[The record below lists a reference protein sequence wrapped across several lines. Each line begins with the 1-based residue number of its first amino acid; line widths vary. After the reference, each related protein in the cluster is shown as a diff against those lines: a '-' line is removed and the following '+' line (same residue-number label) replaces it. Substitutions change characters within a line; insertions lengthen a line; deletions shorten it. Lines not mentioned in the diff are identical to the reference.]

1 MKKLLLKS
9 FQLNHGKVRILYK
22 ITVIVFVTKN
32 INMRKGGLRNT
43 TFERDWNPPD
53 NHMFKLN
60 NETRDSW
67 AQEVQR

>member
-22 ITVIVFVTKN
+22 ITVTVFVTKN
-32 INMRKGGLRNT
+32 INMRKGGFRNT
-43 TFERDWNPPD
+43 TFERNWNPPD

-60 NETRDSW
+60 NETRDS
-67 AQEVQR
+67 